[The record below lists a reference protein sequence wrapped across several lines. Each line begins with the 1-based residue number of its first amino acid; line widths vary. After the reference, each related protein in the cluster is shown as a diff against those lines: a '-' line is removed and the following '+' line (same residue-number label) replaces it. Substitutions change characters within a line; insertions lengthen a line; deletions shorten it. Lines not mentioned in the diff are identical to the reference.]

1 MFETGVTVI
10 ADDEQRVQMTS
21 ELCMCVFVHS
31 YGLKP
36 VFIHY
41 LLLIIQQIVAKVLIK
56 QLTWHSP

>member
-1 MFETGVTVI
+1 MIT
-10 ADDEQRVQMTS
+10 DKEQNDFRALHV
-21 ELCMCVFVHS
+21 CVFVQS

-41 LLLIIQQIVAKVLIK
+41 LLFIQQIVAKVLIE